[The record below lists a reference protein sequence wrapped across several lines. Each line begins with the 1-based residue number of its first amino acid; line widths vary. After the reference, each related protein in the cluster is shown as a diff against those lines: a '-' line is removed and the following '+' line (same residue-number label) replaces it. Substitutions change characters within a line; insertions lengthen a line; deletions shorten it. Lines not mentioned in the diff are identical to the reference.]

1 MKIASLTIENFR
13 GYKNATE
20 ISFNDLTVLIG
31 KNDIGKSTILEA
43 LDIFFEN
50 RKLDS
55 DDLNIN
61 ARENK
66 ETVKLSVAFSNL
78 PQEIDLDAGAI
89 TDLKSEYLLNS
100 ENFLEIKKDFTSLH
114 LQKQKLIL
122 SVIILIMKMEM
133 IYITSK

>member
-114 LQKQKLIL
+114 LQNQKLIL